1 MKTNEKTSLKRDISL
16 YLLVFYGLGNILGA
30 GIYVLIGEISGI
42 SGIYTPISFIVA
54 CIVIIFTA
62 LCYAELSSRYPYSAG
77 EALYAKH
84 AFNSKYLSLI
94 IGLFIALS
102 GILSSATIVHGFN
115 GYLSNFIDISKIYTS
130 IFLIVSLCLIAIIG
144 IGKSVKFASFLTLIE
159 ILGLL
164 LIVYVGV
171 DNIDFKTVQ
180 VEAFI
185 PPFELS
191 IWYTIS
197 LGAFLAFYAFIGF
210 EDMVNV
216 AEEVKNPTVTMP
228 KAIIIALIVSTIL
241 YILVAIISILAI
253 EPEILSKSKAPLAD
267 VYKTLTQKD
276 PMILSFIGMFA
287 VINGALIQIIMVSR
301 LLYGMSRNKWIPETF
316 SHVNK
321 YTHTPIFST
330 IFTSIIIL
338 IFTLWLPILT
348 LAGLTSFVIFVV
360 FILMNLSLIR
370 IKQKDPNPVGIT
382 TYPMWIPILGLIL
395 NIILLLIQIFY
406 FLVN

>member
-16 YLLVFYGLGNILGA
+16 FLLVFYGLGNILGA

-94 IGLFIALS
+94 IGLFIASS
-102 GILSSATIVHGFN
+102 GILSSATVIHGFY
-115 GYLSNFIDISKIYTS
+115 GYLSNFIDISEIYIT

-144 IGKSVKFASFLTLIE
+144 IGKSAKFASFLTLIE
-159 ILGLL
+159 ISGLL

-171 DNIDFKTVQ
+171 DNIDFKIVQ

-185 PPFELS
+185 PPLELS
-191 IWYTIS
+191 VWYTIS

-276 PMILSFIGMFA
+276 PIILSFIGMFA
-287 VINGALIQIIMVSR
+287 VINGALIHIIMVSR
-301 LLYGMSRNKWIPETF
+301 LLYGMSRNEWIPETF

-321 YTHTPIFST
+321 YTNTPIFST

-338 IFTLWLPILT
+338 IFALWLPILT
-348 LAGLTSFVIFVV
+348 LAGLTSFLIFII
-360 FILMNLSLIR
+360 FIVMNLSLIR
-370 IKQKDPNPVGIT
+370 IKQKDPHPIGIT
-382 TYPMWIPILGLIL
+382 SYPMWIPILGIIL
-395 NIILLLIQIFY
+395 NIMLLSIQIFY